1 VIHNVLLIE
10 KADGNVVVRTRFWKI
25 DFLDH
30 DIHDFLAGYNDL
42 HTTEGLSKDT
52 PVFVAEKHKVFHGE
66 VDGEMLLLLVTDGRD
81 EDRVIQH
88 RVREGAARVSTALRG
103 NSIGYIRDNLDEILG
118 ELIFTRFKVSFV
130 GSGGVGK
137 STLLRLLFGKEPA
150 PGGYVPT
157 IEVAVDSSETIQFG
171 TFLVTVWDFAGQAVF
186 QDLWSFYFSGTDVIF
201 LITDSSFRNVM
212 QTKSLLR
219 NIRKEAP
226 AVPLFIIA
234 NKQDLPESMKAE
246 KIKRLLGAPTFP
258 MVATDKT
265 RREEFIRLMLE
276 VAAKTVGVTLPD
288 LPISEMITVRRGTE
302 EMDRPGGAAA
312 AAAATTPPASS
323 ESAETGYESVPYDED
338 SIEAIS
344 ETPIPTSSEAVAIAD
359 AAEATSE
366 TAPSERVI
374 IRPTTDRAKILH
386 LMLIVQKEGMPD
398 VAYHLKYA
406 DDEID
411 TNAVASLIS
420 ALDSFGG
427 IDAESSDGTSTT
439 DALETIE
446 HEGNLVMVEK
456 SKHFVLALIV
466 TNDSEEDEQ
475 RSLLTSLLFEIE
487 QRYQDVWDTWDGD
500 KSIFESSVF
509 EVLTRLPLKPISFD
523 YIIRSREAGKPLP
536 FENREVGQAIVAVKT
551 AIESN
556 DSVGGLVRSL
566 DIPRETVLGCLQIM
580 NQYGWI
586 DFKVEIGPTSHLKK
600 MGIVDEDTQKAYGNV
615 VVKFVDLC
623 DGTIPL
629 QDVVKKLNV
638 SLPAMKFVAT
648 KLVLDGV
655 LEVVA

>member
-1 VIHNVLLIE
+1 VLLIE
-10 KADGNVVVRTRFWKI
+10 KADGNVVVKTRFWRI
-25 DFLDH
+25 DFLEP
-30 DIHDFLAGYNDL
+30 DIKEFLAGYHDL
-42 HTTEGLSKDT
+42 QTTDGLAQDT
-52 PVFVAEKHKVFHGE
+52 PVFVAEKHKVFHGS
-66 VDGEMLLLLVTDGRD
+66 VDGDMLLLLVTDGRD

-103 NSIGYIRDNLDEILG
+103 NSIGYIRDNLDDILG

-157 IEVAVDSSETIQFG
+157 INVAVDSSETIQFG
-171 TFLVTVWDFAGQAVF
+171 TFLVTVWDFAGQSVF

-219 NIRKEAP
+219 TIRKEAP

-246 KIKRLLGAPTFP
+246 KIKRLLGAPTFA
-258 MVATDKT
+258 MVATDKS

-276 VAAKTVGVTLPD
+276 VSAKTVGVQLPD

-302 EMDRPGGAAA
+302 EIVQPGGPEAAA
-312 AAAATTPPASS
+312 PPAGTR
-323 ESAETGYESVPYDED
+323 ESGFESVPYDD
-338 SIEAIS
+338 TSIEAIS
-344 ETPIPTSSEAVAIAD
+344 ETPVPSITEAAAIAE
-359 AAEATSE
+359 AAETV
-366 TAPSERVI
+366 TD
-374 IRPTTDRAKILH
+374 TTQPKPPVAAVVQDRTKILH
-386 LMLIVQKEGMPD
+386 LLLIVQKDGMPD
-398 VAYHLKYA
+398 VAFHLKYA

-456 SKHFVLALIV
+456 SKHFVLALIA

-475 RSLLTSLLFEIE
+475 RSVLTSLLFEIE
-487 QRYQDVWDTWDGD
+487 QKYQDIWDSWSGD
-500 KSIFESSVF
+500 KTVFESSVF
-509 EVLTRLPLKPISFD
+509 DVLTKIPLKPISFD
-523 YIIRSREAGKPLP
+523 YIVRAREAGKPLP
-536 FENREVGQAIVAVKT
+536 FENRDVGQAIVAVKT

-556 DSVGGLVRSL
+556 DTIGGLVRSL
-566 DIPRETVLGCLQIM
+566 DLPRETVLGCLQIM
-580 NQYGWI
+580 NQFGWI

-600 MGIVDEDTQKAYGNV
+600 RGMVDEDTQKAYGNV

-623 DGTIPL
+623 DGTLPL
-629 QDVVKKLNV
+629 QDVVRKLNV

>member
-1 VIHNVLLIE
+1 MLLIE
-10 KADGNVVVRTRFWKI
+10 RADGNVVVKTRFWKI
-25 DFLDH
+25 DFLEK
-30 DIHDFLAGYNDL
+30 DINEFLAGYQDL
-42 HTTEGLSKDT
+42 QTTDGLAPDT
-52 PVFVAEKHKVFHGE
+52 PVFVAEKHKVFHGP
-66 VDGEMLLLLVTDGRD
+66 VDGDMLLLFVTDGRD

-88 RVREGAARVSTALRG
+88 RVREGAARISTALRG
-103 NSIGYIRDNLDEILG
+103 NSIGYIRDNLDDILG

-137 STLLRLLFGKEPA
+137 STLLRLMFGKEPA

-157 IEVAVDSSETIQFG
+157 INVAVDSSETIQFG

-234 NKQDLPESMKAE
+234 NKQDLPESMKSE
-246 KIKRLLGAPTFP
+246 KIKRLLGAPTFA

-276 VAAKTVGVTLPD
+276 VSAKTVGVQLPE
-288 LPISEMITVRRGTE
+288 LPISEMITVRRGSE
-302 EMDRPGGAAA
+302 EIDPQISAPSAARTQQGGFEEV
-312 AAAATTPPASS
+312 PFS
-323 ESAETGYESVPYDED
+323 ES
-338 SIEAIS
+338 SIETIS
-344 ETPIPTSSEAVAIAD
+344 ETPVPTGQEAITIAESSETTKQS
-359 AAEATSE
+359 TSQE
-366 TAPSERVI
+366 QQIIPKVIPERT
-374 IRPTTDRAKILH
+374 RILH
-386 LMLIVQKEGMPD
+386 TLLIVQKDGMPD
-398 VAYHLKYA
+398 VSFHLKYA

-411 TNAVASLIS
+411 KNAVASLIS

-427 IDAESSDGTSTT
+427 IDAEGGSDSSTI

-456 SKHFVLALIV
+456 SKHFVMALIV
-466 TNDSEEDEQ
+466 TNDSDEDVQ
-475 RSLLTSLLFEIE
+475 RSILTSLLMEIE
-487 QRYQDVWDTWDGD
+487 EKYQDVWDTWDGD
-500 KSIFESSVF
+500 STIFEPSVF
-509 EVLTRLPLKPISFD
+509 DVLTKLPLRPVSLD
-523 YIIRSREAGKPLP
+523 YIVRSREAGKPLP
-536 FENREVGQAIVAVKT
+536 FENRDVGAAVVEVKS

-556 DSVGGLVRSL
+556 ETVGGLVRSL
-566 DIPRETVLGCLQIM
+566 DLPRETVIGCLQIM
-580 NQYGWI
+580 SQFGWI
-586 DFKVEIGPTSHLKK
+586 DFKVEIGPESHLKK
-600 MGIVDEDTQKAYGNV
+600 KGDVDEETQKAYGEV
-615 VVKFVDLC
+615 VVQFVDLC
-623 DGTIPL
+623 DGTLPM
-629 QDVVKKLNV
+629 QDVVRRLNV

>member
-1 VIHNVLLIE
+1 VLLIE
-10 KADGNVVVRTRFWKI
+10 KADGNVVVKTRFWRI
-25 DFLDH
+25 DFLET
-30 DIHDFLAGYNDL
+30 DIKEFLAGYHDL
-42 HTTEGLSKDT
+42 QTTDGLAQDT
-52 PVFVAEKHKVFHGE
+52 PVFVAEKHKVFHGS
-66 VDGEMLLLLVTDGRD
+66 VDGDMLLLLVTDGRD

-103 NSIGYIRDNLDEILG
+103 NSIGYIRDNLDDILG

-157 IEVAVDSSETIQFG
+157 INVAVDSSETIQFG
-171 TFLVTVWDFAGQAVF
+171 TFLVTVWDFAGQSVF

-219 NIRKEAP
+219 TIRKEAP

-246 KIKRLLGAPTFP
+246 KIKRLLGAPTFA
-258 MVATDKT
+258 MVATDKS

-276 VAAKTVGVTLPD
+276 VSAKTVGVQLPD

-302 EMDRPGGAAA
+302 EIAQPGGPE
-312 AAAATTPPASS
+312 TTAPPTGTR
-323 ESAETGYESVPYDED
+323 ESGFESVPYDD
-338 SIEAIS
+338 TSIEAIS
-344 ETPIPTSSEAVAIAD
+344 ETPIPSINEAAAMAD
-359 AAEATSE
+359 AAETATD
-366 TAPSERVI
+366 
-374 IRPTTDRAKILH
+374 TTKPEPLVAAVVPDRTKILH
-386 LMLIVQKEGMPD
+386 LLLIVQKEGMPD
-398 VAYHLKYA
+398 VAFHLKYA

-456 SKHFVLALIV
+456 SKHFVLALIA

-475 RSLLTSLLFEIE
+475 RSILTSLLFEIE
-487 QRYQDVWDTWDGD
+487 QKYQDIWDTWDGD
-500 KSIFESSVF
+500 KSAFESSVF
-509 EVLTRLPLKPISFD
+509 DVLTKIPLKPISFD
-523 YIIRSREAGKPLP
+523 YIVRAREAGKPLP

-556 DSVGGLVRSL
+556 DTIGGLVRSL
-566 DIPRETVLGCLQIM
+566 DLPRETVLGCLQIM
-580 NQYGWI
+580 NQFGWI

-600 MGIVDEDTQKAYGNV
+600 LGMVDEDTQKAYGNV

-623 DGTIPL
+623 DGTLPL
-629 QDVVKKLNV
+629 QDVVRKLNV

-648 KLVLDGV
+648 KLVLNGV

>member
-1 VIHNVLLIE
+1 M
-10 KADGNVVVRTRFWKI
+10 G
-25 DFLDH
+25 
-30 DIHDFLAGYNDL
+30 
-42 HTTEGLSKDT
+42 TEGLSDDH
-52 PVFVAEKHKVFHGE
+52 PVFVAEKHKVFHGN
-66 VDGEMLLLLVTDGRD
+66 VDGDMLLLFVTDGRD

-88 RVREGAARVSTALRG
+88 RVREGAARISTALRG
-103 NSIGYIRDNLDEILG
+103 NSIGYIRDNLDDILG

-157 IEVAVDSSETIQFG
+157 INVAVDSSETIQFG

-226 AVPLFIIA
+226 AVPLFIMA

-246 KIKRLLGAPTFP
+246 KIKRLLGAPTFA

-276 VAAKTVGVTLPD
+276 VSAKTVGVQLPD
-288 LPISEMITVRRGTE
+288 LPISEMITVRRGSE
-302 EMDRPGGAAA
+302 EIDPQMTQTQAQKPKQDGFETVPFQDGG
-312 AAAATTPPASS
+312 
-323 ESAETGYESVPYDED
+323 
-338 SIEAIS
+338 IEEIS
-344 ETPIPTSSEAVAIAD
+344 ETPIPTGKQAIAMAE
-359 AAEATSE
+359 AAETGTQATSQE
-366 TAPSERVI
+366 QPLVAQIVQDKTR
-374 IRPTTDRAKILH
+374 ILH
-386 LMLIVQKEGMPD
+386 VLLIVQKEGMPD
-398 VAYHLKYA
+398 VAFHLKYL

-411 TNAVASLIS
+411 KNAVASLIS

-427 IDAESSDGTSTT
+427 IDSESSREPGTT

-446 HEGNLVMVEK
+446 HEGNLVMIEK
-456 SKHFVLALIV
+456 SKHFVMALIV

-475 RSLLTSLLFEIE
+475 RSIMTSLLFDIE
-487 QRYQDVWDTWDGD
+487 QRYQDIWDSWDGD
-500 KSIFESSVF
+500 ASIFETSVF
-509 EVLTRLPLKPISFD
+509 DVLTRLPLRPISFD
-523 YIIRSREAGKPLP
+523 YLVRSREAGKPLP
-536 FENREVGQAIVAVKT
+536 FENRDVGAAVVEVKS

-556 DSVGGLVRSL
+556 ETIGGLVRSINL
-566 DIPRETVLGCLQIM
+566 PRETVLGCLQIM
-580 NQYGWI
+580 SQYGWV
-586 DFKVEIGPTSHLKK
+586 DFKVEIGPESHLKK
-600 MGIVDEDTQKAYGNV
+600 IGDVDEETQKAYGEV

-623 DGTIPL
+623 DGSLPM
-629 QDVVKKLNV
+629 QDVVRKINV

>member
-1 VIHNVLLIE
+1 VLLIE
-10 KADGNVVVRTRFWKI
+10 KADGNVVVKTRFWKI
-25 DFLDH
+25 DFLEK
-30 DIHDFLAGYNDL
+30 DIAEFLAGYKDL
-42 HTTEGLSKDT
+42 TNTEGLAADT
-52 PVFVAEKHKVFHGE
+52 PVFVDEKHKVFHGP
-66 VDGEMLLLLVTDGRD
+66 VDGDMLLLLVTDGRD

-88 RVREGAARVSTALRG
+88 RVREGASRISTALRG
-103 NSIGYIRDNLDEILG
+103 NSIGYIRDNLDDILG

-157 IEVAVDSSETIQFG
+157 INVAVDSSETIQFG
-171 TFLVTVWDFAGQAVF
+171 TFLVTVWDFAGQSVF

-219 NIRKEAP
+219 TIRKEAP
-226 AVPLFIIA
+226 AVPLFIMA

-246 KIKRLLGAPTFP
+246 KIKRLLGAPTFA

-276 VAAKTVGVTLPD
+276 VAAKSVGVQLPE
-288 LPISEMITVRRGTE
+288 LPISEMITIRRGSEDIDVQMTE
-302 EMDRPGGAAA
+302 AQPEPVQQAGFVN
-312 AAAATTPPASS
+312 
-323 ESAETGYESVPYDED
+323 VPFQEG

-344 ETPIPTSSEAVAIAD
+344 ETQVPTGKEAVAIA
-359 AAEATSE
+359 E
-366 TAPSERVI
+366 TAERTTESTELEQQLVAKVI
-374 IRPTTDRAKILH
+374 PDKPRILH
-386 LMLIVQKEGMPD
+386 MLLIVPKEGMPE
-398 VAYHLKYA
+398 VAYHLKYL

-411 TNAVASLIS
+411 KNAVASLIS

-427 IDAESSDGTSTT
+427 IDAEGSDSSST

-446 HEGNLVMVEK
+446 HEGNLVMIEK
-456 SKHFVLALIV
+456 SKHFVIALIV
-466 TNDSEEDEQ
+466 TNDSEEDVQ
-475 RSLLTSLLFEIE
+475 RGILTSLLVDIE
-487 QRYQDVWDTWDGD
+487 ERYQDVWDDWDGNP
-500 KSIFESSVF
+500 SIFETSVF
-509 EVLTRLPLKPISFD
+509 DVLGNLPMRPISFD
-523 YIIRSREAGKPLP
+523 YIVRSREAGKPLP
-536 FENREVGQAIVAVKT
+536 FENRDVGAAVVDVKS
-551 AIESN
+551 AIEN
-556 DSVGGLVRSL
+556 NVTIGGLVRTL
-566 DIPRETVLGCLQIM
+566 DLPRETVLGCLQIM
-580 NQYGWI
+580 NQFGWI
-586 DFKVEIGPTSHLKK
+586 DFKVEIGPESHLKK
-600 MGIVDEDTQKAYGNV
+600 KGDVDEETQKAYGAV

-623 DGTIPL
+623 DGSLPI
-629 QDVVKKLNV
+629 QDVVRKLNV

>member
-1 VIHNVLLIE
+1 MLLIE
-10 KADGNVVVRTRFWKI
+10 KADGNVVVRTRFMKI
-25 DFLDH
+25 DFLESDVN
-30 DIHDFLAGYNDL
+30 DFLTGYHDL
-42 HTTEGLSKDT
+42 FTIEGISKDT
-52 PVFVAEKHKVFHGE
+52 PIFVAEKHKVFHGA
-66 VDGEMLLLLVTDGRD
+66 VDGDMLLLLVTDGRD
-81 EDRVIQH
+81 EDRLIQH
-88 RVREGAARVSTALRG
+88 RVREGSARVSTALRG
-103 NSIGYIRDNLDEILG
+103 NSIGYIRDNLDDILG

-157 IEVAVDSSETIQFG
+157 INVAVDSSETIQFG

-246 KIKRLLGAPTFP
+246 KIKRLLGAPTFA

-265 RREEFIRLMLE
+265 RRDEFIRLMLE
-276 VAAKTVGVTLPD
+276 VAAKTVGITLPD
-288 LPISEMITVRRGTE
+288 LPISELITVRRGTE
-302 EMDRPGGAAA
+302 EVDQPGSDGAP
-312 AAAATTPPASS
+312 TPTADGGFEVVPF
-323 ESAETGYESVPYDED
+323 AEG
-338 SIEAIS
+338 SIESIS
-344 ETPIPTSSEAVAIAD
+344 ETQIPTTTEAVAIAD
-359 AAEATSE
+359 AAD
-366 TAPSERVI
+366 
-374 IRPTTDRAKILH
+374 PTTDTTQPEKVVAQVVPVRTKLLH
-386 LMLIVQKEGMPD
+386 LLFIVQKEGMPD

-427 IDAESSDGTSTT
+427 IDAEPADGSGTV

-456 SKHFVLALIV
+456 SKHFVLALIA

-475 RSLLTSLLFEIE
+475 RSILTSLLFEIE
-487 QRYQDVWDTWDGD
+487 QKYQNVWDTWDGS
-500 KSIFESSVF
+500 KAVFEESVF
-509 EVLTRLPLKPISFD
+509 DVLARLPLKPMSFD
-523 YIIRSREAGKPLP
+523 YIVRAREAGKPLP
-536 FENREVGQAIVAVKT
+536 YENRDVGQAIVAVKS

-556 DSVGGLVRSL
+556 DTIGGLVRSL
-566 DIPRETVLGCLQIM
+566 NLPRETVLGCLQIM
-580 NQYGWI
+580 NQFGWI

-600 MGIVDEDTQKAYGNV
+600 LGAVDEDTQKAYGDV

-623 DGTIPL
+623 DGTLPL
-629 QDVVKKLNV
+629 QDVVRKLKV

>member
-1 VIHNVLLIE
+1 VLLIE
-10 KADGNVVVRTRFWKI
+10 KADGNVVVKTRFWKI
-25 DFLDH
+25 DFLEK
-30 DIHDFLAGYNDL
+30 DIADFLTGYIDNR
-42 HTTEGLSKDT
+42 TTEGLAEDT
-52 PVFVAEKHKVFHGE
+52 PVFVAEKHKVFHGN
-66 VDGEMLLLLVTDGRD
+66 VDGDMLLLLVTDGRD
-81 EDRVIQH
+81 EDKVIQH

-103 NSIGYIRDNLDEILG
+103 NSIGYIRDNLDDILG

-157 IEVAVDSSETIQFG
+157 INVAVDSSETIQFG

-246 KIKRLLGAPTFP
+246 KIKRLLGAPTFA

-302 EMDRPGGAAA
+302 EIDQPGTSGAQ
-312 AAAATTPPASS
+312 TPSLVGGF
-323 ESAETGYESVPYDED
+323 EEVPYADS

-344 ETPIPTSSEAVAIAD
+344 ETPIPTTTQAAAIAE
-359 AAEATSE
+359 AAET
-366 TAPSERVI
+366 
-374 IRPTTDRAKILH
+374 TTDTTPPDPLVAQVVPDRTKLLH
-386 LMLIVQKEGMPD
+386 LLLIVQKEGMPD
-398 VAYHLKYA
+398 VAFHLKYA

-427 IDAESSDGTSTT
+427 IDAEPADGTRST

-446 HEGNLVMVEK
+446 HEGNLVMIEK

-475 RSLLTSLLFEIE
+475 RSILTSLLFEIE
-487 QRYQDVWDTWDGD
+487 QKYQDVWDTWDGD
-500 KSIFESSVF
+500 KAIFESSVF
-509 EVLTRLPLKPISFD
+509 DVLTRLPLKPISFD
-523 YIIRSREAGKPLP
+523 YIVRAREAGKPLP
-536 FENREVGQAIVAVKT
+536 FENRDVGQAIVAVKS

-556 DSVGGLVRSL
+556 DTIGGLVRSL
-566 DIPRETVLGCLQIM
+566 DLPRETVLGCLQIM
-580 NQYGWI
+580 NQFGWI
-586 DFKVEIGPTSHLKK
+586 DFKVEISPASHLKK
-600 MGIVDEDTQKAYGNV
+600 MGAVDEDTQKAYGNV

-623 DGTIPL
+623 DGTLPL
-629 QDVVKKLNV
+629 QDVVRKLNV